1 MKKALF
7 AVAAVAV
14 LAVAA
19 QAGEIKI
26 HTWPCTLTP
35 LEITQIP
42 VYLKV
47 GYFVKI
53 EKQDELKITLGQES
67 IHTYTGCV
75 TMTVKTNTPIQLSAS
90 IARTG
95 PVPGDYSCSITGGGN
110 LPALGSY
117 PVEVCAR
124 VDNADLAAA
133 AGNTTPEVARVT
145 IKVVPTSL

>member
-7 AVAAVAV
+7 AVAAVAL
-14 LAVAA
+14 LAVVA

-47 GYFVKI
+47 GYFVQI
-53 EKQDELKITLGQES
+53 VDQDKLKITLGQES
-67 IHTYTGCV
+67 IHSYTGCV
-75 TMTVKTNTPIQLSAS
+75 TMTVRTNTPIQLSAS
-90 IARTG
+90 ITKTG
-95 PVPGDYSCSITGGGN
+95 AVPGDYWTSITGGGN
-110 LPALGSY
+110 LPAQGSY
-117 PVEVCAR
+117 PVEVCAG
-124 VDNADLAAA
+124 VNNADLAVA
-133 AGNTTPEVARVT
+133 AGGSTPEVARVT